1 MTNDGN
7 DDNDAM
13 TTLDLLLGT
22 LLLSILHGIIP
33 GHWLPVV
40 ALKKQFNWSAGLT
53 LRVAALAASAHAVST
68 VALGLVLAWAGHFM
82 AAQLETFTHWV
93 MSIGLIGLGVF
104 FMYQHYT
111 HHHFHLS
118 HESEVAHASR
128 RRVIGLLALMMFLS
142 PCLEIEA
149 FFVLAG
155 AQGWHTV
162 ALVSVVYAVLSV
174 IGITLWVAV
183 AQTGLQ
189 RLNWH
194 RIEHNAGLIS
204 GGVLVLTGLMSFFA
218 H

>member
-1 MTNDGN
+1 MSI
-7 DDNDAM
+7 
-13 TTLDLLLGT
+13 TTDLLLGT
-22 LLLSILHGIIP
+22 LLLSLLHGIIP

-40 ALKKQFNWSAGLT
+40 ALKKQFGWSAGLT
-53 LRVAALAASAHAVST
+53 LRVAAMAAAAHAFST
-68 VALGLVLAWAGHFM
+68 VALGLGLAWAGSFM
-82 AAQLETFTHWV
+82 AEQVEAFTHWV
-93 MSIGLIGLGVF
+93 MPIGLVGLGVF
-104 FMYQHYT
+104 FMYQHHT
-111 HHHFHLS
+111 HHHFHLN
-118 HESEVAHASR
+118 HEDDVTHASR

-155 AQGWHTV
+155 AQGWRTV
-162 ALVSVVYAVLSV
+162 ALVSGVYALLSV
-174 IGITLWVAV
+174 AGITLWVAV

-204 GGVLVLTGLMSFFA
+204 GGVLVLTGVMSFFA

>member
-1 MTNDGN
+1 MTV
-7 DDNDAM
+7 
-13 TTLDLLLGT
+13 TTDLLLGT
-22 LLLSILHGIIP
+22 LLLSLLHGIIP

-40 ALKKQFNWSAGLT
+40 ALKKQFGWSASLT
-53 LRVAALAASAHAVST
+53 LRVAALAATAHAVST
-68 VALGLVLAWAGHFM
+68 VALGWALAWAGSFM
-82 AAQLETFTHWV
+82 AERVEMFTHWA
-93 MSIGLIGLGVF
+93 MPIGLIGLGVY
-104 FMYQHYT
+104 FMYQHHT

-118 HESEVAHASR
+118 HEDDVAHASP
-128 RRVIGLLALMMFLS
+128 RRVVGLLALMMFLS

-155 AQGWHTV
+155 AQGWRTV
-162 ALVSVVYAVLSV
+162 ALVSVLYSVLSV
-174 IGITLWVAV
+174 AGITLWVAV
-183 AQTGLQ
+183 AQAGLQ